1 MRFFLHLLT
10 AGPPI
15 LCFHW
20 WFPFFFFLND
30 PNCNPKVSG
39 SSVPKYKMAVCAE
52 HKSLKK
58 QERPGTHPGSVYRRV
73 WCPVP
78 NPCLP
83 ESAVFCCVLPCSL
96 SVEFSLCPSSFQ
108 AILAFLELMA
118 PLRNDQV

>member
-52 HKSLKK
+52 HKSLKNK
-58 QERPGTHPGSVYRRV
+58 KDLGHIQAQSIEGCGVQFQTHASRS
-73 WCPVP
+73 
-78 NPCLP
+78 LLF
-83 ESAVFCCVLPCSL
+83 SAVFYHAP
-96 SVEFSLCPSSFQ
+96 FQ
-108 AILAFLELMA
+108 
-118 PLRNDQV
+118 